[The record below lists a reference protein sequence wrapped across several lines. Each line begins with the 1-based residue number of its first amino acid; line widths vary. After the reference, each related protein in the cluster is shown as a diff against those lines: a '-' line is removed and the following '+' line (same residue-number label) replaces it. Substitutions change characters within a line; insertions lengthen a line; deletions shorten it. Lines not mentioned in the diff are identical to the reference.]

1 MVFCG
6 KTRHRKSSDLSFFVC
21 LVGMEEEKINSALH
35 TQGQKSVIIPEIYY
49 NDEKTVQVCC
59 VIRM

>member
-6 KTRHRKSSDLSFFVC
+6 KTRHRKSSDLCVFVC

-49 NDEKTVQVCC
+49 NDEKTV
-59 VIRM
+59 